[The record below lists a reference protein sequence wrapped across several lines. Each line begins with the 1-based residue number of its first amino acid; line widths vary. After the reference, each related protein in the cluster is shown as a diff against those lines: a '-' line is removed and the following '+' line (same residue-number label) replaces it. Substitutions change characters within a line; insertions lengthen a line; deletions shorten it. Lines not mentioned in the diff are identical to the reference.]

1 MTGAGRREEAR
12 TTLVFRAFITG
23 SMVVL
28 FAEWW
33 EPGGELSCTK
43 FNKVL

>member
-28 FAEWW
+28 S
-33 EPGGELSCTK
+33 GGSLEGS
-43 FNKVL
+43 